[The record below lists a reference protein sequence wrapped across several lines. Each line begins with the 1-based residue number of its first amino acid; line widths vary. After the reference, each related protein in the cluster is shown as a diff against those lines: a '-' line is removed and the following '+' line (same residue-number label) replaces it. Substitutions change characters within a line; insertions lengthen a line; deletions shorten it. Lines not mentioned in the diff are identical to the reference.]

1 MAVWRLED
9 GTAKVSEYTTIVD
22 GLLYVGLGQ
31 SAGTIIV
38 KGGEESDVLGTA
50 TVTCVLENVVP
61 NPINV
66 LADNSENGTRKLTIK
81 AGDRTITG
89 GTWRL
94 EKTHSTEIDNTT
106 TIDNNGL
113 LSWTNKQSSGQIAA
127 IFTKDGVTKSVP
139 IVFKK
144 SKISI
149 TPATESVK
157 NGATQLFTIN

>member
-9 GTAKVSEYTTIVD
+9 GTAKVSEYTTIKN

-38 KGGEESDVLGTA
+38 KGGEEDDVLGTA

-66 LADNSENGTRKLTIK
+66 LADNSENGTRQLTIK

-89 GTWRL
+89 GTWSL
-94 EKTHSTEIDNTT
+94 EKTHTTVIDDTT
-106 TIDNNGL
+106 TINNNGL
-113 LSWTNKQSSGQIAA
+113 LTWSKNQSSGQIAA
-127 IFTKDGVTKSVP
+127 VFTKDGVTKSVP

-144 SKISI
+144 SEISI
-149 TPATESVK
+149 TPATANVK
-157 NGATQLFTIN
+157 NGATQQFTLN